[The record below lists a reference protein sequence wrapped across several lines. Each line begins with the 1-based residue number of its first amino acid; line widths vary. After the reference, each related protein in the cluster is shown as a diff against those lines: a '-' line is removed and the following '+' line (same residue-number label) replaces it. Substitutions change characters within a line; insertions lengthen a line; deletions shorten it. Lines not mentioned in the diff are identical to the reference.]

1 MIMNVV
7 RFVLTHPLN
16 RARPLAALGRLASWQ
31 IRSRLFPGKIAVP
44 FVDDTKLLVARG
56 MTGAT
61 GNVYCGLHEVH
72 DMGFVLHT
80 LRAGDRFVD
89 VGANVGSY
97 TVLAGGAVGAEV
109 ICFEPLP
116 ATFAHLQD
124 NIAANHLEK
133 RVDARRMALGAK
145 AGKLAFTTGLDTMN
159 HIAAAGEKGV
169 EVEVARLD
177 DALAGKA
184 PTLMKI
190 DVEGFET
197 DVIAGAEATLSSP
210 SLLAVVM
217 ELAGAGARYGFDEL
231 SLHHRML
238 SFGFATYAYDA
249 LTRTLRPGGGHE
261 GNMLYVRDLAA
272 VRERIATAR
281 RFRLPNGDI

>member
-1 MIMNVV
+1 MNVV

-16 RARPLAALGRLASWQ
+16 RARPLAALGRLTSWQ
-31 IRSRLFPGKIAVP
+31 IRSRLYPGKIAVP
-44 FVDDTKLLVARG
+44 FVGGTKLLVARG

-72 DMGFVLHT
+72 DMGFVLHA
-80 LRAGDRFVD
+80 LRPGDLFVD

-97 TVLAGGAVGAEV
+97 TVLAGGAAGAEV

-124 NIAANHLEK
+124 NIAANHLGA
-133 RVDARRMALGAK
+133 RVQARRQALGAA

-159 HIAAAGEKGV
+159 HVATAGEQGV
-169 EVEVARLD
+169 EVEVVRLD
-177 DALAGKA
+177 DALAGRA
-184 PTLMKI
+184 PAVMKI

-197 DVIAGAEATLSSP
+197 DVIAGAEATLANP

-231 SLHHRML
+231 ALHHRML

-249 LTRTLRPGGGHE
+249 MARALRPGGGHG

-272 VRERIATAR
+272 VRHRIATAR
-281 RFRLPNGDI
+281 RFRLVNGDI